1 MDRWRRRIRSGCR
14 GRPVHSQ
21 SPNEVAEQLRADN
34 VEVAVLHVHSMK
46 PLDEATR
53 IQFERRFRLASL
65 IATVCGLRR

>member
-1 MDRWRRRIRSGCR
+1 M
-14 GRPVHSQ
+14 
-21 SPNEVAEQLRADN
+21 AEQLRADN